1 MLPCFLYLLIGV
13 KASLSHYTH
22 KSVFAAIYV
31 VSSITLNNHSLAN
44 ALTGCIASEYTF
56 QFFL

>member
-13 KASLSHYTH
+13 KASLSQYTH